1 MEKKRITVLPHQFNN
16 NDYFLLKFNYEESL
30 VSIARSLGCRWVV
43 EENGWAI
50 YRSRE
55 NLKALIRAFADISIF
70 DTSKIGIIDAE
81 EDYDERITLV
91 PESYAQ
97 LLIRKGYSEETVQV
111 YKSLFREFIH
121 HFKDKKLKDLKRED
135 LVSYIENQ
143 VSGKKLSG
151 KSEEQLVD
159 AINFYYTGILKR
171 QALTYPSAKR
181 ENSGRSQRKISRKEL
196 VRMLDATPNV
206 KHKAVMSLLY
216 GSDLQRAQLVELE
229 KEDVNLDKMT
239 IHTTSGEEKNP
250 VTLKLDEDSRELLDQ
265 YLKVYK
271 PDKWLF
277 EGAKGDRYSK
287 SSIVSVIRRA
297 TYKAGIDEK
306 IPKSKR
312 EPENEMRSG
321 S

>member
-91 PESYAQ
+91 PEAYSQ
-97 LLIRKGYSEETVQV
+97 LLIRKGYSEETLQV

-143 VSGKKLSG
+143 VSGKKISG

-171 QALTYPSAKR
+171 QALTYPLVKR
-181 ENSGRSQRKISRKEL
+181 ENSGRSQRKVSRKEL
-196 VRMLDATPNV
+196 VRMLEATPNV
-206 KHKAVMSLLY
+206 KHKAVMSLLFA
-216 GSDLQRAQLVELE
+216 SDLQRAQLVKLE

-239 IHTTSGEEKNP
+239 IHTTSGEEKKP

-277 EGAKGDRYSK
+277 EGAKGDQYSK